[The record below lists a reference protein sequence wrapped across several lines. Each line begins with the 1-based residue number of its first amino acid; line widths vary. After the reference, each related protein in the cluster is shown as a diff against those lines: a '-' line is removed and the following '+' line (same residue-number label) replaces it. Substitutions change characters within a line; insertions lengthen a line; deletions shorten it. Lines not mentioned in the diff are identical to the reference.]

1 MANLAEARK
10 MAIYSNLSQTHHF
23 VPIELET
30 TGVFGNEAMSFLKEL
45 GHLIGE
51 KSSDLQS
58 FHHLCQRL
66 SMTIQKFNAEA
77 IQSCSS
83 NSNIN

>member
-1 MANLAEARK
+1 MEEGTCFSL
-10 MAIYSNLSQTHHF
+10 
-23 VPIELET
+23 
-30 TGVFGNEAMSFLKEL
+30 GCDFGNEAMSFLKEL

-66 SMTIQKFNAEA
+66 SMSIKKFNAEA
-77 IQSCSS
+77 VLSCSS
-83 NSNIN
+83 NTNINKR